1 MRVRF
6 GNCALDL
13 DTRQLHRGA
22 DEIHLSTKA
31 FELLKLLVGARP
43 RVLSKAE
50 LREALWPRIF
60 VSDANLFSLIAEIRA
75 AIEDDARHPHF
86 VRTVHGVGY
95 AFSGAADFERA
106 GQSQITSRFFMVSGS
121 RRIALGEGDSI
132 LGRDPDIAVYLDSS
146 TVSRRHARIV
156 ITGQNAFLEDLG
168 SKNGTYLNNQ
178 RVESAVPI
186 SDGDQIRIGSV
197 LCTFRADRPGLETE
211 TEEI

>member
-1 MRVRF
+1 MRIRF

-31 FELLKLLVGARP
+31 FELLKLLIGARP
-43 RVLSKAE
+43 RVMSKAE
-50 LREALWPRIF
+50 LQEALWPGTF
-60 VSDANLFSLIAEIRA
+60 VSDANLFSLINEIRA

-95 AFSGAADFERA
+95 AFSGAAECEGA
-106 GQSQITSRFFMVSGS
+106 GQSQITSRFFMISGS
-121 RRIALGEGDSI
+121 RRIALGEGESI

-146 TVSRRHARIV
+146 AVSRRHARIV
-156 ITGQNAFLEDLG
+156 ITGQNAVLEDLG

-186 SDGDQIRIGSV
+186 SDGDQIRIGSI
-197 LCTFRADRPGLETE
+197 LCTFRADQPGIETE
-211 TEEI
+211 TEGT